1 MLKNLNKKD
10 SLKVLLEEYESTLH
24 KADGVHESPSKNSL
38 ATLLKP
44 EDCNADLFSIRAED
58 KKSQLE
64 KKLSKEN
71 NKDVPV
77 DRNILAMTTKIR
89 AQQNWVHKGGADADG
104 FNVDD
109 EDMLQQQLTQGVRKL
124 SQNEK
129 ILMFGLVDKQMQ
141 ENVNAMKKMIGI
153 STDSSPRRKPVA
165 KGSTQKGTWRKGGA
179 ATLTVAGVPKL
190 SKQGSS
196 QRHIAAERTTSA
208 RNVIPV
214 DAVDN

>member
-124 SQNEK
+124 S
-129 ILMFGLVDKQMQ
+129 
-141 ENVNAMKKMIGI
+141 
-153 STDSSPRRKPVA
+153 
-165 KGSTQKGTWRKGGA
+165 
-179 ATLTVAGVPKL
+179 
-190 SKQGSS
+190 
-196 QRHIAAERTTSA
+196 
-208 RNVIPV
+208 
-214 DAVDN
+214 